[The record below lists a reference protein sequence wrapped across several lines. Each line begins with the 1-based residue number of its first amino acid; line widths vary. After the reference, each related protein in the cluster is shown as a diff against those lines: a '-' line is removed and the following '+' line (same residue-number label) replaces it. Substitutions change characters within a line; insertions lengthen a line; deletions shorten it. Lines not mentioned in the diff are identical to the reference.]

1 MLSEQGTGDRE
12 QRTGNREQT
21 TENGEQRAAAGGDDG
36 WGAMSG
42 SYRIGEFAKLAGVT
56 VRALHHYDRIGLL
69 KPQRGSSGFR
79 VYDLKD
85 MERLEQIAALK
96 FLGIPLAE
104 IKLLLKRGPLTL
116 ADSLHM
122 QREALAEKRRLIDR
136 AVVAIEA
143 AEKVIQAGQ
152 KQAGQTQA
160 GKTQAGQIREGRAR
174 AGQARAEPITDAAI
188 LRRIIEVID
197 MQPQENFM
205 RKYYSDQAWLEKER
219 IMRETPAEEYKKRG
233 LALRQVFAEIEADV
247 DRDPASED
255 AQALTKRWLRE
266 AEAAHGGNEAVRAG
280 NIEAWNDFKNWP
292 PDQQDN
298 VLAAFGLDL
307 QDRAT
312 SLRRYES
319 VTKFLGRTIGYKIRS
334 NMPSVRSLYGLDQA

>member
-1 MLSEQGTGDRE
+1 
-12 QRTGNREQT
+12 
-21 TENGEQRAAAGGDDG
+21 
-36 WGAMSG
+36 MSG
-42 SYRIGEFAKLAGVT
+42 SYRVGEFAKLAGVT

-79 VYDLKD
+79 VYSLGD

-96 FLGIPLAE
+96 FLGLPLKE

-143 AEKVIQAGQ
+143 AEKVIQAGRNQ
-152 KQAGQTQA
+152 TGQTQTGRTQAGQTQA
-160 GKTQAGQIREGRAR
+160 GQTEAGRM
-174 AGQARAEPITDAAI
+174 TDASI
-188 LRRIIEVID
+188 LRKIIEVID

-205 RKYYSDQAWLEKER
+205 RKYYSDQAWLDKER
-219 IMRETPAEEYKKRG
+219 IIRETPAEEHQKRG
-233 LALRQVFAEIEADV
+233 LAFRQVFTEIEADL

-255 AQALTKRWLRE
+255 AQALTKRWLQG

-280 NIEAWNDFKNWP
+280 NIEAWNDFQNWP
-292 PDQQDN
+292 PDKQDR

-312 SLRRYES
+312 SLRRFEN
-319 VTKFLGRTIGYKIRS
+319 VRKFLGRTIGYKIRA

>member
-1 MLSEQGTGDRE
+1 
-12 QRTGNREQT
+12 
-21 TENGEQRAAAGGDDG
+21 
-36 WGAMSG
+36 MSG

-85 MERLEQIAALK
+85 LERLEQIAALK

-104 IKLLLKRGPLTL
+104 IKLLLKRGSLTL

-152 KQAGQTQA
+152 TRSGQTQAGQTQA
-160 GKTQAGQIREGRAR
+160 GQT
-174 AGQARAEPITDAAI
+174 RAEQITDATI

-205 RKYYSDQAWLEKER
+205 RKYYSDQGWLEKER
-219 IMRETPAEEYKKRG
+219 IMRETPPEEYKKRG
-233 LALRQVFAEIEADV
+233 LTLRQVFAEIEADV

-292 PDQQDN
+292 PGQQDK

-312 SLRRYES
+312 SMRRYES